1 MASWITNPRPFDL
14 AEKALDQ
21 DPSLVRYAGH
31 LGMLVVP
38 PGLEQL
44 ALQLVYSDELKILD
58 LTLAALE
65 DAIEEAGNTRRGRA
79 LKRQAKKIR
88 SAIRSRGGKA

>member
-1 MASWITNPRPFDL
+1 MPSWLKDSIALDL
-14 AEKALDQ
+14 ANKALEQ

-44 ALQLVYSDELKILD
+44 ALQIVYADELKILD

-79 LKRQAKKIR
+79 LKRQAEKIR
-88 SAIRSRGGKA
+88 GAIRSRGGQA